1 MQACSE
7 SINLLQADLKHRM
20 SVFAQT
26 DNSPE
31 GQVQSQRQH
40 LLTISQLWRLLEGQL
55 VSIAGHLAPCMPDV
69 PNASWTC
76 ALRNAGAPHSIPV
89 LQSS

>member
-1 MQACSE
+1 MHAYSD

-40 LLTISQLWRLLEGQL
+40 LLTTSQLWRLLEGQL
-55 VSIAGHLAPCMPDV
+55 VSIAGHWPLACQMYPMRLGLV
-69 PNASWTC
+69 P
-76 ALRNAGAPHSIPV
+76 
-89 LQSS
+89 